1 MRWKLRGIGR
11 GFMENG
17 VLPSDIAVYLMER
30 ERLIQ
35 YFGRQPSVTA
45 ARRRM
50 EGPKGVSEDSALPEL
65 RLRTEAE
72 GEFKKRK
79 HTLTPPPSEC
89 AALTLRHGPERHKD
103 RGARHLPEPRQR
115 READSH
121 RLHLPPGGR
130 PHSR

>member
-72 GEFKKRK
+72 GGNSKNASTRS
-79 HTLTPPPSEC
+79 HHPRPSV
-89 AALTLRHGPERHKD
+89 
-103 RGARHLPEPRQR
+103 R
-115 READSH
+115 R
-121 RLHLPPGGR
+121 
-130 PHSR
+130 